1 MLKKIIFRNLIFY
14 WKKAVLIISLMALLF
29 FMTLASILFTNRIQ
43 QLADRP
49 LEAIGTEIILQ
60 KDSASKNPADIR
72 TQGVIFPFNLQNFS
86 KESIETDLRA
96 IPETKDFSTALM
108 LWQFD
113 LKNNKTIVGLNTGD
127 PKIGLRKIEDWLM
140 PGSRFFSKDS
150 AQEII
155 LERHFAKLFG
165 FKRGEKYSINGQD
178 YDIIGIVD
186 FTEESNL
193 SNAQIF
199 MPYKTALSLVSSK
212 DQIINQVYVSLE
224 NASLLSEAQKSI
236 SERLPNLTI
245 ITKDRLLKNISAFN
259 RLIYRFGNYFVGGMI
274 LIVAVLSF
282 FIFKMFSLEFQSQ
295 TAILKTIGWPKQEI
309 RHWKLIEIIFIAGS
323 AFVISLLF
331 LGIFNFTILPNI
343 HFDSLLN
350 QNFTL

>member
-1 MLKKIIFRNLIFY
+1 MLRKIIFRNLIFY
-14 WKKAVLIISLMALLF
+14 WKKVVLIIGLMALLF
-29 FMTLASILFTNRIQ
+29 FVGIASILFTNRIQ

-72 TQGVIFPFNLQNFS
+72 TQGVIFPFNLQTFS
-86 KESIETDLRA
+86 KESIEANLRA

-113 LKNNKTIVGLNTGD
+113 LKNNKTIVGLSTGD

-140 PGSRFFSKDS
+140 PGSRFFSNDS

-178 YDIIGIVD
+178 YNIIGIVD

-199 MPYKTALSLVSSK
+199 MPYKTALTLVSSK
-212 DQIINQVYVSLE
+212 EQIINQVYVSLK

-236 SERLPNLTI
+236 SERLPDLTI
-245 ITKDRLLKNISAFN
+245 ITKDRLLKNISTFN
-259 RLIYRFGNYFVGGMI
+259 RLIYRFGNYFVASMI

-282 FIFKMFSLEFQSQ
+282 FIFKMLSLEFQSQ
-295 TAILKTIGWPKQEI
+295 TAILKTIGWSKQEI
-309 RHWKLIEIIFIAGS
+309 RHWKLGEIIFIAGA

-331 LGIFNFTILPNI
+331 LGIFNITILPNI
-343 HFDSLLN
+343 HFDSLLD
-350 QNFTL
+350 QNFKL

>member
-1 MLKKIIFRNLIFY
+1 
-14 WKKAVLIISLMALLF
+14 MALLF
-29 FMTLASILFTNRIQ
+29 FMTFASILFTNRIR

-60 KDSASKNPADIR
+60 KDSASKNPVDIR

-86 KESIETDLRA
+86 KESIKANLQA

-113 LKNNKTIVGLNTGD
+113 LKNNKTIVGLNKGD

-140 PGSRFFSKDS
+140 PGSHFFSNDS

-178 YDIIGIVD
+178 YNIIGIVD

-199 MPYKTALSLVSSK
+199 MPYKTALALVSSK
-212 DQIINQVYVSLE
+212 EQVVNQVYVSLE
-224 NASLLSEAQKSI
+224 NASLLSAAQKSI
-236 SERLPNLTI
+236 SRRLPDLTI
-245 ITKDRLLKNISAFN
+245 ITKDSLLKNISAFN
-259 RLIYRFGNYFVGGMI
+259 RMIYRFGDYFVVGMI
-274 LIVAVLSF
+274 LIVVVLSF
-282 FIFKMFSLEFQSQ
+282 FIFKMFRLEFQSQ
-295 TAILKTIGWPKQEI
+295 IAILETIGWSRQEI
-309 RHWKLIEIIFIAGS
+309 LRWKFIEIIFIAGV

-331 LGIFNFTILPNI
+331 LGIFNITVLPNI

-350 QNFTL
+350 QNFKL

>member
-1 MLKKIIFRNLIFY
+1 MIIG
-14 WKKAVLIISLMALLF
+14 LMALLF
-29 FMTLASILFTNRIQ
+29 FVGIASIVFTNRIQ

-60 KDSASKNPADIR
+60 KDSANKNPADIR
-72 TQGVIFPFNLQNFS
+72 TQGVIFPFNLQTFS
-86 KESIETDLRA
+86 KKSIEAKLQA

-113 LKNNKTIVGLNTGD
+113 LKNNKTIVGLSTED

-140 PGSRFFSKDS
+140 PGSRFFSHDS

-165 FKRGEKYSINGQD
+165 FKRGGKYSINGHD

-199 MPYKTALSLVSSK
+199 MPYKTTLALVSSK
-212 DQIINQVYVSLE
+212 EQIINQVYVSLK
-224 NASLLSEAQKSI
+224 NASLLSEAQKNI
-236 SERLPNLTI
+236 GEELPDLTI

-259 RLIYRFGNYFVGGMI
+259 RLIYQFGNYFVTGMV
-274 LIVAVLSF
+274 LIATVLSF
-282 FIFKMFSLEFQSQ
+282 FIFKMFSLEFQNQ
-295 TAILKTIGWPKQEI
+295 TTILKTIGWSQQEI
-309 RHWKLIEIIFIAGS
+309 HRWKLVEIIFIAGS